1 MPIVAIW
8 KWIFSI
14 LEQKRTLQT
23 ERSVLLFSTWET
35 NQKTQKL
42 CRLIVEVEMLNKLF
56 FAIAIFTG
64 FSAGAVSKDNNPLS
78 GNQYVLQNTANLAK
92 IDRTGS
98 PYLLVQQLGDTLFE
112 SVTRIKNI
120 NTDNN
125 SATTVS
131 MQDLVEEQLMPFID
145 VTFAS
150 YKILGTQLKKSTKA
164 EREMFVNAMQ
174 RSLIQTY
181 SGALSQYTNQ
191 TVVYEQDKNVD
202 GKKSVN
208 VKAELLSNNGPALS
222 MIFKLRKGR
231 HSGEWKAYDLIVE
244 GISLVDS
251 KRAELSTP
259 IRQNGIEYVINTILN

>member
-1 MPIVAIW
+1 MLKNLIIAVAI
-8 KWIFSI
+8 
-14 LEQKRTLQT
+14 LAT
-23 ERSVLLFSTWET
+23 
-35 NQKTQKL
+35 
-42 CRLIVEVEMLNKLF
+42 
-56 FAIAIFTG
+56 
-64 FSAGAVSKDNNPLS
+64 FSAAAVSKDNNPLS
-78 GNQYVLQNTANLAK
+78 GNEYVLENTKKLAQ
-92 IDRTGS
+92 IDRQGS
-98 PYLLVQQLGDTLFE
+98 PYLLVQQLGETLFE
-112 SVTRIKNI
+112 SVTHIKSI
-120 NTDNN
+120 NADE
-125 SATTVS
+125 SAVSTVS

-150 YKILGTQLKKSTKA
+150 YKILGTQLKKSTKE

-208 VKAELLSNNGPALS
+208 VKAELMSDNGPTLS

-231 HSGEWKAYDLIVE
+231 QSGEWKAYDLIVE

-259 IRQNGIEYVINTILN
+259 IRQNGIEYVVNTVLN